1 MMRPT
6 PVDILKTLGAALSV
20 PLLALAPAYS
30 LATDWT
36 QLLFI
41 FGALP
46 SFVTSAL
53 GLGNN
58 SAAIAWSAIASAPI
72 LLLPIILKLSGREP
86 RGITY
91 FSVFAY
97 STLSAALGLLLLAGQ
112 HV

>member
-1 MMRPT
+1 MRPT
-6 PVDILKTLGAALSV
+6 PLDIFKTSVVALGV

-30 LATDWT
+30 LATDST

-58 SAAIAWSAIASAPI
+58 SAAIAWSSIASIPV
-72 LLLPIILKLSGREP
+72 LLAPIILKWRGYQP
-86 RGITY
+86 VGITY

-97 STLSAALGLLLLAGQ
+97 STLCTALGLLLLAGQ